1 MTRASA
7 RSWLLGLACACV
19 GGCAHALE
27 PPLTGTLTSVGSDT
41 ASTLVAT
48 WSVEFQARHPGVRV
62 QVQASGSASAPV
74 ALLEGAAD
82 IGPMSRAM
90 DAVERSAFERRGRA
104 PPLGLLVA
112 HDAIAVFVHPDNPRT
127 RMTLAELDAIYS
139 VERRCGA
146 ASALRNWRDAAPTSA
161 DSGRSV
167 PILAIGRDTGS
178 GTHALFRELALCNGT
193 YQPAVIAWPGNGA
206 VVASVAGNPEAIG
219 YSGAAYANGL
229 VRVLAIAADDEAP
242 ALRPDEAAISSGR
255 YPLSRGLHVYVNRNA
270 EGRPAAL
277 AEAFLDYALSD
288 EAQDRARRAGFV
300 PLGASERMAQ
310 RAMLAR

>member
-1 MTRASA
+1 
-7 RSWLLGLACACV
+7 
-19 GGCAHALE
+19 
-27 PPLTGTLTSVGSDT
+27 
-41 ASTLVAT
+41 
-48 WSVEFQARHPGVRV
+48 
-62 QVQASGSASAPV
+62 
-74 ALLEGAAD
+74 
-82 IGPMSRAM
+82 
-90 DAVERSAFERRGRA
+90 
-104 PPLGLLVA
+104 
-112 HDAIAVFVHPDNPRT
+112 VFVHPDNPRT

-146 ASALRNWRDAAPTSA
+146 ASSLRHWSDTAPAST

-178 GTHALFRELALCNGT
+178 GTHALFRELALCGGT

-229 VRVLAIAADDEAP
+229 VRVLAIAADEEAP

-270 EGRPAAL
+270 DGRPAAL
-277 AEAFLDYALSD
+277 AQAFIDYALSD
-288 EAQDRARRAGFV
+288 EAQARVRRAGFI
-300 PLGASERMAQ
+300 PLTLPERMAQ
-310 RAMLAR
+310 RALLAR